1 MFEAWAVRRTAD
13 VLKWAESVVRASL
26 SFFFCFLLWLVG

>member
-13 VLKWAESVVRASL
+13 VLKWAESVVRASV
-26 SFFFCFLLWLVG
+26 FFLLLSLVG